1 MLDIYS
7 DYLISSFGQ
16 TTATALGQIL
26 GISHDMITRFLSE
39 NEFKSKDLW
48 DLVKKSVRKIESED
62 GVLIIDDTIE
72 EKEYTDEN
80 SLITWH
86 YDHNKG
92 RNVKGVNILT
102 CLYHSKGISIPVS
115 FELVRKTEEYLGK
128 DGKIKKKSPVSK
140 NEMVRRML
148 ETARNNVLRYKYVLA
163 DKWFA
168 SSENMKMI
176 KHKLNKDF
184 IFPVKKNRLLALT
197 VEDRKA
203 EIFVSVEEINIE
215 ADTERI
221 VYLKDLDFAVK
232 LTKKVFKNKD
242 ETEGILYL
250 ISSDMSLTSE
260 EIGKI
265 YQKRWKIEEYH
276 KSLKNNSSLKKSPT
290 KTERTQSNH
299 FFASIYAE
307 FKLEIL
313 KMKTKL
319 NHFAL
324 KQKIYISA
332 LQTAYDMMTELTR
345 A

>member
-203 EIFVSVEEINIE
+203 VIFVSVEEINIE

>member
-307 FKLEIL
+307 FKLEVL